1 MVFAKAPTPGS
12 VKTRLI
18 PALGETAAAELHRQL
33 VVRTLRTALAA
44 AVGPVELWC
53 APDARDPFFADCAE
67 QFGVR
72 LRNQG
77 EGDVGAR
84 MACALGVALAEGSPA
99 LLIGSDCP
107 VLTAAYLREAAAACA
122 GGDHAVFGPAED
134 GGYVLIGLACSPSPK
149 LFDNIAWGG
158 ATVMRET
165 RIRLSRLGWRWTELE
180 TLWDVDRPEDMPR
193 LHRLRAE
200 TPVDRK

>member
-1 MVFAKAPTPGS
+1 
-12 VKTRLI
+12 
-18 PALGETAAAELHRQL
+18 
-33 VVRTLRTALAA
+33 
-44 AVGPVELWC
+44 
-53 APDARDPFFADCAE
+53 
-67 QFGVR
+67 
-72 LRNQG
+72 
-77 EGDVGAR
+77 